1 MQCKLLF
8 GSKKLLILFTFL
20 VFCFTVLWWNQ
31 QLPKDY
37 KQILNQNLYTWRE
50 FKQLHFKKLQR
61 PSPEPVLVQAS
72 TAAVTLAMETTT
84 AAVDTPLVATEGP
97 PKNSLAVS
105 LKSNLPVP
113 VTQGPTKP
121 IPPVPTTKALSKLKN
136 VPKIL
141 PKPTPAPSKPEPP
154 VLATPA
160 PSIQFHQAYAP
171 NYNFIMDH
179 LDACQNPPFLVL
191 MVPVAPKNVAARNA
205 IRQTWAKEP
214 YVHGK
219 RVLTMFMLGQA
230 GEDPQSLTQEDN
242 EHHDLIQSD
251 FVDSY
256 LNLTIKTMVIMHW
269 VSTHC
274 ANSTFAMKVDS
285 DMFLNV
291 ENLVD
296 MLKLPQIPT
305 INYLTGRVMRDIRVI
320 RAKHSKW
327 YVPEELYPEPKYPLY
342 CLGMGYILSSDLP
355 VRLVEVS
362 KEITPFNIEDAYI
375 GMCMKKLGLS
385 PTAPPQPGQF
395 QAYNSK
401 YDRCRFSQVITYI
414 LGSSQQLLQYWDDLK
429 KPDPPCPQ

>member
-1 MQCKLLF
+1 
-8 GSKKLLILFTFL
+8 
-20 VFCFTVLWWNQ
+20 
-31 QLPKDY
+31 
-37 KQILNQNLYTWRE
+37 
-50 FKQLHFKKLQR
+50 
-61 PSPEPVLVQAS
+61 
-72 TAAVTLAMETTT
+72 
-84 AAVDTPLVATEGP
+84 
-97 PKNSLAVS
+97 
-105 LKSNLPVP
+105 
-113 VTQGPTKP
+113 
-121 IPPVPTTKALSKLKN
+121 
-136 VPKIL
+136 
-141 PKPTPAPSKPEPP
+141 
-154 VLATPA
+154 
-160 PSIQFHQAYAP
+160 
-171 NYNFIMDH
+171 
-179 LDACQNPPFLVL
+179 